1 MGLHMRKAGKTLRRY
16 LIREVAAAF
25 AAGLVIFTFILLIAR
40 ILELVDLVLARGVPG
55 TKVLALFAY
64 IMPSFL
70 ELTIPMA
77 LLLAVV
83 AAFSRLASDGELL
96 AMRAVGLHLYQLA
109 APIALL
115 AAVIACTTL
124 ALAMFARPW
133 ANRQIKTTVYD
144 IAKTRAAAAL
154 RPRMFNTDFP
164 GLVVYVDAIEAETG
178 IMSGIMIADERR
190 GDRRITI
197 FSAAGKITADEGR
210 RDLYLQLLDGTSLSY
225 DAEHASYDTTYFDSL
240 EVHLDLERDA
250 GVSGPAVPRGPSE
263 MNWGDL
269 LKARDQSLAGG
280 KPAIEENIE
289 IHRKFVLS
297 AAAILLAILGIPLGA
312 QRSNAVRARSMAVSL
327 IVILCY
333 YLLLSASMTLVRRS
347 NVDVALGMWM
357 PNVVLAAV
365 AAILFVR
372 AGADLP
378 ALPQLPLSTWPRRG
392 ETSRAAR
399 QSGQGRDD

>member
-1 MGLHMRKAGKTLRRY
+1 MRKAGKTLRRY
-16 LIREVAAAF
+16 LIREVTTAF
-25 AAGLVIFTFILLIAR
+25 AAGLVIFTLILLIAR

-55 TKVLALFAY
+55 AKVLALFAY

-70 ELTIPMA
+70 ELSIPMA

-109 APIALL
+109 APVAAL
-115 AAVIACTTL
+115 AAVIACATL

-133 ANRQIKTTVYD
+133 ANRQIKATVYD

-154 RPRMFNTDFP
+154 RPRMFNTEFP
-164 GLVVYVDAIEAETG
+164 GLVVYVDAIDADNG
-178 IMSGIMIADERR
+178 IMSGIMISDERHD
-190 GDRRITI
+190 GRRSTI
-197 FSAAGKITADEGR
+197 FSAAGRITADEGR

-225 DAEHASYDTTYFDSL
+225 DAEHASYDTTDFDSL
-240 EVHLDLERDA
+240 EVHLDLEREVGTRGA
-250 GVSGPAVPRGPSE
+250 IMPRGPSE

-269 LKARDQSLAGG
+269 LEARAQSLARGR
-280 KPAIEENIE
+280 AATEENIE

-297 AAAILLAILGIPLGA
+297 AAAILLALLGIPLGA
-312 QRSNAVRARSMAVSL
+312 QRSSAVRARSMAVSL

-357 PNVVLAAV
+357 PNAVLAAITT
-365 AAILFVR
+365 ILFVR

-378 ALPQLPLSTWPRRG
+378 TLPELPWPRWRSK
-392 ETSRAAR
+392 TVQTPR
-399 QSGQGRDD
+399 QGGD